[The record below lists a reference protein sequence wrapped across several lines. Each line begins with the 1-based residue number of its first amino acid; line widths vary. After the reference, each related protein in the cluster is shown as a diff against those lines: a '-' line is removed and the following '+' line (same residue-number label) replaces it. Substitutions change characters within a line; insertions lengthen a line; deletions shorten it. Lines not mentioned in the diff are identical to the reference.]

1 MNHDWREHAACK
13 GLHPNLFHADRG
25 DSHSYK
31 QALRV
36 CDGDPDENIAPCPVR
51 SDCLNWILT
60 ALNSDNDLHG
70 IYGGTLPTQRAE
82 LRRNKQRH
90 IEREQRHIERE
101 NTPEPT
107 PAPVVTSRPEPVP
120 APAVTP
126 AVDPVEWVARY
137 RVELLSR
144 MEREQAGKEDTATLR

>member
-1 MNHDWREHAACK
+1 MPDHTWREHAACK

-82 LRRNKQRH
+82 LRRNKNQPTKTIPAAHAPQRDTW
-90 IEREQRHIERE
+90 E
-101 NTPEPT
+101 N
-107 PAPVVTSRPEPVP
+107 PVP
-120 APAVTP
+120 PPA
-126 AVDPVEWVARY
+126 AHDVDPVEWVARY
-137 RVELLSR
+137 RVELLNR
-144 MEREQAGKEDTATLR
+144 MEREQIGGSRA